1 VPDLPT
7 GSPGPPMTEQV
18 SPAGQVLRREDVAHL
33 ARLARIELSEQEL
46 DQLAPQLELIL
57 KSVAQVSEV
66 AGADVAPTSHPVPIT
81 NVFRDD
87 EVVPCLTSEQAL
99 AAAPAVEDQRFRVPR
114 ILEEEA

>member
-1 VPDLPT
+1 VPDT
-7 GSPGPPMTEQV
+7 GPPGPPTTAE
-18 SPAGQVLRREDVAHL
+18 SPTSSDGSVLRREDVAHL
-33 ARLARIELSEQEL
+33 AQLARIELSEQEL

-66 AGADVAPTSHPVPIT
+66 ARPDVAPTSHPVPIT

-87 EVVPCLTSEQAL
+87 QVVPGLTSEQAL